1 MQIKFVDAL
10 DFGLKL
16 ISFILY
22 MPVILH
28 LETSTSVCSVALSI
42 DGKLIADRISF
53 DGPSHAVLL
62 AQFVDEILKETRD
75 RFSQP
80 DAVAVS
86 CGPGSYTG
94 LRIGVSMAKGLC
106 FGWDVPLI
114 AIDTLKLLAFSASK
128 TSLHNTSTLLCPMI
142 DARRMEVFSAIFDQ
156 RLQMVRPI
164 AADIVDETTYLPWL
178 ENNQMLFFGNGA
190 DKCRQHVAHAN
201 AQFAA
206 DIVPKA
212 SEMIELSEKAFSE
225 NVFVDTAY
233 FEPFYLK
240 DFVATVPKNK
250 VL

>member
-1 MQIKFVDAL
+1 M
-10 DFGLKL
+10 
-16 ISFILY
+16 S
-22 MPVILH
+22 VILH
-28 LETSTSVCSVALSI
+28 IETSTSVCSAALSV
-42 DGKLIADRISF
+42 DGKLVSDRISF

-62 AQFVDEILKETRD
+62 APFVDEILCDMRNQD
-75 RFSQP
+75 IRP

-106 FGWDVPLI
+106 YGWNVPLI
-114 AIDTLKLLAFSASK
+114 AINTLELLAYSALKATTLDES
-128 TSLHNTSTLLCPMI
+128 SLLCPMI

-156 RLQMVRPI
+156 HLQCVRPI
-164 AADIVDETTYLPWL
+164 AADIVDDKTYLPWL
-178 ENNQMLFFGNGA
+178 ENNSMLFFGNGA
-190 DKCRQHVAHAN
+190 DKCRIHITQPN
-201 AQFAA
+201 AQFVT

-212 SEMIELSEKAFSE
+212 NEMIELAERAFLKGQ
-225 NVFVDTAY
+225 FVDTAY

>member
-1 MQIKFVDAL
+1 
-10 DFGLKL
+10 
-16 ISFILY
+16 

-28 LETSTSVCSVALSI
+28 LETSTSVCSVALSV
-42 DGKLIADRISF
+42 DGKLVSDRISF

-62 AQFVDEILKETRD
+62 APFVDEILCDMRTKGMR
-75 RFSQP
+75 P

-106 FGWDVPLI
+106 YGWNVPLI
-114 AIDTLKLLAFSASK
+114 AIDTLQLLAFSAIKETKLDSA
-128 TSLHNTSTLLCPMI
+128 LLCPMI

-156 RLQMVRPI
+156 HLQFVRSI

-178 ENNQMLFFGNGA
+178 KSNTVLFFGNGA
-190 DKCRQHVAHAN
+190 VKCRMHITHPN
-201 AQFAA
+201 AMFVS

-212 SEMIELSEKAFSE
+212 SEMIELAEKAFFQGQ
-225 NVFVDTAY
+225 FVDTAY

>member
-1 MQIKFVDAL
+1 
-10 DFGLKL
+10 
-16 ISFILY
+16 

-28 LETSTSVCSVALSI
+28 LETSTSVCSVALSV
-42 DGKLIADRISF
+42 DGKLVSDRISF
-53 DGPSHAVLL
+53 EGPSHAVLL
-62 AQFVDEILKETRD
+62 APFVDEILCDMRTRD
-75 RFSQP
+75 MRP

-106 FGWDVPLI
+106 YGWNVPLI
-114 AIDTLKLLAFSASK
+114 AVDTLQLLAYSALK
-128 TSLHNTSTLLCPMI
+128 ATTLDDSLLLCPMI

-156 RLQMVRPI
+156 QLQFVRPI
-164 AADIVDETTYLPWL
+164 AADIVDGTTYLPWL
-178 ENNQMLFFGNGA
+178 ENTPMLFLGNGA
-190 DKCRQHVAHAN
+190 DKCRMHITHPN
-201 AQFAA
+201 ARFLT

-212 SEMIELSEKAFSE
+212 SEMIELSEKIFMKGQ
-225 NVFVDTAY
+225 FVDTAY